1 MRYISVRGRNT
12 CPSHSKRGDTRL
24 TDQTVVFTARR
35 SSSEQLPVDP
45 PEHTGNRTPGK
56 KNPGAPPKEEVFT
69 GTKSRKLRR
78 KDRKLRNRKQA
89 TSRRGCHHVLE
100 LEPINGPTTPE

>member
-12 CPSHSKRGDTRL
+12 CPSKNKRGDTRL

-45 PEHTGNRTPGK
+45 PEHTGNRTPRK
-56 KNPGAPPKEEVFT
+56 KN
-69 GTKSRKLRR
+69 RR
-78 KDRKLRNRKQA
+78 DDLESN
-89 TSRRGCHHVLE
+89 HHERIFSL
-100 LEPINGPTTPE
+100 